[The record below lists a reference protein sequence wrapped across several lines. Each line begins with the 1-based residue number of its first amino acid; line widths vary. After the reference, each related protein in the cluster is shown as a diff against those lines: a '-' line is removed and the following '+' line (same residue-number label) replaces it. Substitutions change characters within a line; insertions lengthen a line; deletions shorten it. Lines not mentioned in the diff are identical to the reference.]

1 VSQRLATLA
10 LAALAAA
17 AWLPSATAGTF
28 SISPLRVDLARNTP
42 TAALTVRNDGDAE
55 VVVQAEVLLW
65 SQADGQEVLDPTRD
79 LIASPAVFTLPAKGT
94 QLVRVALRRDPDA
107 RRELSYRLV
116 VQEVP
121 PAPEPGFMGL
131 QVALRMSLPVFVAA
145 TTPTPARL
153 EWSAARDADGSL
165 AVIARNPSDT
175 HTRVLGFTIAPT
187 GAASA
192 AFEQPV
198 ATYLLPGQSYR
209 WRFGSGSPAR
219 DLATAYTIAGR
230 TDAGEFTEELPVAR

>member
-1 VSQRLATLA
+1 MSQRLATLA

-145 TTPTPARL
+145 TAPTPAGL
-153 EWSAARDADGSL
+153 EWTATRDADGSL
-165 AVIARNPSDT
+165 AVTARNPGDT
-175 HTRVLGFTIAPT
+175 HARVLGFTLAPKA
-187 GAASA
+187 GAPA

-198 ATYLLPGQSYR
+198 ATYLLPGQSHR
-209 WRFGSGSPAR
+209 WRFGSGSAAR

>member
-1 VSQRLATLA
+1 MSQRLATLA

-17 AWLPSATAGTF
+17 AWLPSATAGSF

-42 TAALTVRNDGDAE
+42 TAALTVRNDGDAA
-55 VVVQAEVLLW
+55 VVVQAEVLAW
-65 SQADGQEVLDPTRD
+65 SQADGQDVLDPTRD
-79 LIASPAVFTLPAKGT
+79 LIASPAVFTLPPKGT

-121 PAPEPGFMGL
+121 SAPEPGFMGL

-145 TTPTPARL
+145 TAPTPARL
-153 EWSAARDADGSL
+153 EWSAGHDTDGSL
-165 AVIARNPSDT
+165 AVTVLNPSDT
-175 HTRVLGFTIAPT
+175 HARVLGFTLATAAAAP
-187 GAASA
+187 A

-198 ATYLLPGQSYR
+198 ATYVLPGQSYR
-209 WRFGSGSPAR
+209 WRFGTGTAGQA
-219 DLATAYTIAGR
+219 LAPRYTITGR
-230 TDAGEFTEELPVAR
+230 TDAGDFTEELPVAR